1 MPDASDPG
9 GAQPVNR
16 IVDPHGLTPLMQ
28 ALKWADERRR
38 SLDPE
43 GTIVPDDLAELLD
56 RRGWYFTAY
65 YLTREYVEA
74 NKNPLEIKEIFKTL
88 SSGDEA
94 LRAIAFQ
101 AIEDAWVRT
110 AFDRGLPPR
119 PKPSA

>member
-16 IVDPHGLTPLMQ
+16 IVDPHGLTPLVQ

-43 GTIVPDDLAELLD
+43 GTIVPDDQAELLD

-65 YLTREYVEA
+65 QLTREYVAA
-74 NKNPLEIKEIFKTL
+74 NKNPLELKELFKTL
-88 SSGDEA
+88 SRGDEA
-94 LRAIAFQ
+94 MRAIAFQ
-101 AIEDAWVRT
+101 AIEDAWVRS
-110 AFDRGLPPR
+110 AFDQGLPP
-119 PKPSA
+119 PEPTA